1 MQRFNYIIELIFL
14 FFSIKSQGEA
24 RLKEAYDKISKERA
38 VLEERVKKGQNALQ
52 MVHERLLNEK
62 AELEQQ
68 LTIKL
73 KALEQ
78 GQKIERENFE
88 KTLTAN
94 QVRQD

>member
-1 MQRFNYIIELIFL
+1 M
-14 FFSIKSQGEA
+14 
-24 RLKEAYDKISKERA
+24 KEAYDKISKERA

-94 QVRQD
+94 QVRQN